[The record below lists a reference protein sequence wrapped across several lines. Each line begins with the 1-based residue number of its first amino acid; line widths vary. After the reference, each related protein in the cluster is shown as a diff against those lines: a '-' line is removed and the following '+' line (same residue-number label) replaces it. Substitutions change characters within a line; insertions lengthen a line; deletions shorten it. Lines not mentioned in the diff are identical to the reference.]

1 MLFGSAAVFAI
12 LLAGGTFSSVRP
24 SPCPWSPS
32 TRCDRPLAAPLPA
45 LDLRQI
51 ASPPSSSATDLM
63 RRKMP
68 LEVKSVEVCGA
79 SGLGVFAPTFDDVSV
94 GASATAFKTGPHER
108 ALQIVAGVRVKF

>member
-24 SPCPWSPS
+24 SPCPWRPS
-32 TRCDRPLAAPLPA
+32 ARCDRPLAAPLPA

-51 ASPPSSSATDLM
+51 ASPPSSSTTDLM

-68 LEVKSVEVCGA
+68 VEVKSVKVCGA
-79 SGLGVFAPTFDDVSV
+79 SGLGVFAPIFDDVSV
-94 GASATAFKTGPHER
+94 GASATSFKTGPHER